1 MVKAIATQTATSFA
15 TLMKRDHPVGE
26 TALLYALVES
36 VEEVACGTGG
46 VAACEAEV
54 AGGEIGREPDGVV
67 GVVRVV
73 VETGVF
79 AC

>member
-15 TLMKRDHPVGE
+15 TLLKRDHPVGE
-26 TALLYALVES
+26 TALLDALVKLG
-36 VEEVACGTGG
+36 EEVACGTGG

-54 AGGEIGREPDGVV
+54 VDGEIGREPEVVVGVV
-67 GVVRVV
+67 GVV
-73 VETGVF
+73 VETGIF